1 MKIGQKVVGVV
12 IFLCILIGGMVSLAL
27 ATLHDAAGRFEIVSQ
42 ATQQVYSAGRATSHL
57 LSFARTVEYMPLDL
71 GSGDRAAIEA
81 AATDELGRLGERL
94 DQLQRT
100 AADPEDLTNV
110 QEFRTR
116 LATYE
121 TAYLEI
127 IALTKDGAA
136 DGRAKAQDAVLAQ
149 RRTIAAL
156 RRKLVEIEDR
166 NSKIINAST
175 TDFRVY
181 ATDADMALKGF
192 GLAGIALGLLGSLLV
207 ARRGITGPLA
217 RITEAMG
224 RVANGDLALE
234 IPGRTR
240 RDELGR
246 LAAALDRFKAQA
258 EANVRLEA
266 ERRAAETA
274 AIEAKRDAM
283 LALAAQFEAS
293 IGALVRETLDASE
306 TLEQRAQALSQ
317 TAEGAARQASEAA
330 SAADQTTGNVQT
342 VATATEEL
350 SSSIAEITRQAS
362 QSVSLA
368 EEGVQA
374 ARETSTTIETLADT
388 TQRIGTVVRLIQ
400 EIAEQTNLLALNA
413 TIEAARAGDAGRGF
427 AVVAGEVKNLA
438 SQTARATAEIQTQI
452 AAIQAETSSAVAMVS
467 QISGVIR
474 RMNDLSTTVAAAV
487 EQQGAATG
495 EIARNVQDAAAGTDI
510 VTENVGRM
518 QGAANDTGS
527 AAQAVNQAAAG
538 LNRTATD
545 LDRAVAAFLTSIR
558 AA

>member
-12 IFLCILIGGMVSLAL
+12 IFLCILIGGMVSLAIS
-27 ATLHDAAGRFEIVSQ
+27 TLHDAAGRFEIVSQ
-42 ATQQVYSAGRATSHL
+42 ATQQVYSAGRAASHL

-71 GSGDRAAIEA
+71 ASGDRAAIEA

-94 DQLQRT
+94 DQLERN

-110 QEFRTR
+110 QEFRER

-121 TAYLEI
+121 KAYLGI
-127 IALTKDGAA
+127 IALTKEGAA
-136 DGRAKAQDAVLAQ
+136 EGRIQAQEAVLAQ
-149 RRTIAAL
+149 RRTVAAL

-166 NSKIINAST
+166 NSKIVNASK

-181 ATDADMALKGF
+181 AADADVALKGF

-207 ARRGITGPLA
+207 ARRGITGPLT

-246 LAAALDRFKAQA
+246 LAAARDRFKAQA
-258 EANVRLEA
+258 EANLRLEA
-266 ERRAAETA
+266 ERRAVEDA
-274 AIEAKRDAM
+274 AADAKRDAM
-283 LALAAQFEAS
+283 LALAAQFEVS
-293 IGALVRETLDASE
+293 IGALVRETLDASQG
-306 TLEQRAQALSQ
+306 LGQRAQALSQ
-317 TAEGAARQASEAA
+317 TAESAARQASEAA
-330 SAADQTTGNVQT
+330 SAADQTTSNVQT

-350 SSSIAEITRQAS
+350 SCSIAEITRQAS
-362 QSVSLA
+362 QSVTLA

-374 ARETSTTIETLADT
+374 ATATSTTIGSLADT

-438 SQTARATAEIQTQI
+438 SQTARATAEIQAQI
-452 AAIQAETSSAVAMVS
+452 AAIQAETSSAVTMVS

-474 RMNDLSTTVAAAV
+474 RMNDLSATVAAAV
-487 EQQGAATG
+487 EQQGAATS

-527 AAQAVNQAAAG
+527 AAQAVSQAAAG
-538 LNRTATD
+538 LNRTAAD
-545 LDRAVAAFLTSIR
+545 LNRAVAVFLSSIR